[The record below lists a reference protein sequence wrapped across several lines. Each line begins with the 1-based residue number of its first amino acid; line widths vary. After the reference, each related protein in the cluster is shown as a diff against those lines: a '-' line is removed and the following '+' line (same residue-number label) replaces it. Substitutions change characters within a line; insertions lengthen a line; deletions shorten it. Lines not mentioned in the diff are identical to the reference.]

1 MHFDCLILGSGPAGL
16 YSALGCAKKGYS
28 TAIVENRAW
37 GGTGF
42 RDGCLPVKKALDRL
56 RILERYN
63 DLFADNRGHDPDILY
78 AFLHD
83 NEEKMK
89 QVEAIILKRLANA
102 GVKTLFGDGSFVSDH
117 VYRVSGKEIAADN
130 IVIATGTSPASPV
143 GISLDNDRIIT
154 HREALQLTD
163 PPEKMIIIGGNVEG
177 MEFASLFSGL
187 GTKVTVMEQDGE
199 ILTGNDRDLI
209 APLLKVLTEKG
220 VVFKTGTKAVSVSAA
235 EKAVSVITSD
245 GDRISA
251 DNVLVTGFRSPNVP
265 DGLDNT
271 GVIHTEVSIPV
282 DNCLQTNIPGI
293 FAVGDING
301 IHGMAHIA
309 LQQGLFI
316 PEAIEGKEVPRIYE
330 ALPRAM
336 FTIPE
341 IAGAGKQEWEL
352 ENEGVQYKS
361 VSVELGDT
369 WRGFSKDLES
379 GFIKLLFDKNELL
392 TGIWMTG
399 DGASEIMASAGLFLG
414 GRVSKNDILNNLFIH
429 PSLGEGMLEAA
440 LKL

>member
-1 MHFDCLILGSGPAGL
+1 
-16 YSALGCAKKGYS
+16 
-28 TAIVENRAW
+28 
-37 GGTGF
+37 
-42 RDGCLPVKKALDRL
+42 
-56 RILERYN
+56 
-63 DLFADNRGHDPDILY
+63 
-78 AFLHD
+78 
-83 NEEKMK
+83 
-89 QVEAIILKRLANA
+89 
-102 GVKTLFGDGSFVSDH
+102 
-117 VYRVSGKEIAADN
+117 
-130 IVIATGTSPASPV
+130 
-143 GISLDNDRIIT
+143 
-154 HREALQLTD
+154 
-163 PPEKMIIIGGNVEG
+163 

-245 GDRISA
+245 GDRMSA
-251 DNVLVTGFRSPNVP
+251 DNVLVTGFRSPNIP

-309 LQQGLFI
+309 LQQGIFI
-316 PEAIEGKEVPRIYE
+316 PDAIEGKEIPRRYGT
-330 ALPRAM
+330 LPRAV

-379 GFIKLLFDKNELL
+379 GYIKLLFDKNELL

-399 DGASEIMASAGLFLG
+399 DGASEIMAFAGLFLG